1 MTNKNVIVNE
11 VEGAHN
17 DDPMCP
23 HFFLKQEKAMLPQQ
37 LVVTKG
43 AAASYDDPII
53 VHLIGLLLVVNF
65 QIK

>member
-1 MTNKNVIVNE
+1 M
-11 VEGAHN
+11 GMAGHD

-23 HFFLKQEKAMLPQQ
+23 HFLLKQGKAMLLQQ
-37 LVVTKG
+37 LVVTEG

-65 QIK
+65 QIE

>member
-1 MTNKNVIVNE
+1 MS
-11 VEGAHN
+11 GHD
-17 DDPMCP
+17 DDPVCP
-23 HFFLKQEKAMLPQQ
+23 HFFLKQKKAMLPQQ

>member
-1 MTNKNVIVNE
+1 M
-11 VEGAHN
+11 GMARHD

-23 HFFLKQEKAMLPQQ
+23 HFLLKHEKAMLPQQ
-37 LVVTKG
+37 LVVTEG